1 MIQVL
6 RLTKVFHDGKSGPV
20 RAVDD
25 VSFSGR
31 NGQVIGLLGLNGAGK
46 TTTLRMLATVL
57 KPTSGSAQV
66 AGHDIAA
73 APHQVRRHIG
83 FLSGDTRLY
92 DRLSAREVLV
102 YFGQLAGMDAEVAR
116 TKASL
121 LLERFDLTGFAERRV
136 GQLSTGL
143 KQRVNLAR
151 ALISDPPVLI
161 LDEPTAGLDVLGAR
175 EVGRMIIE
183 ARNEGRCVLLSTHL
197 MHEAEKLC
205 DEVSIIHR
213 GRIRA
218 QGPPPALSAGYA
230 DLEDAFAALVG
241 PEEKKQEEDTGTPPP
256 PPDREAEP
264 GGSLDEAPTA
274 AAPAR

>member
-6 RLTKVFHDGKSGPV
+6 GLTKVFHDSKSQV
-20 RAVDD
+20 RAVDG
-25 VSFSGR
+25 VVFNGQG
-31 NGQVIGLLGLNGAGK
+31 GQVIGLLGLNGAGK

-57 KPTSGSAQV
+57 KPTSGTASV
-66 AGHDIAA
+66 AGHDIIS
-73 APHQVRRHIG
+73 APDQVRRQIG

-92 DRLSAREVLV
+92 DRLTAREVLV
-102 YFGQLAGMDAEVAR
+102 YFGQLAGLDAPEARRKAGLLLGRFGLDEVA
-116 TKASL
+116 
-121 LLERFDLTGFAERRV
+121 GRRV
-136 GQLSTGL
+136 GRLSTGL

-151 ALISDPPVLI
+151 ALICDPPVLI

-183 ARNEGRCVLLSTHL
+183 ARDEGRCVLLSTHL

-213 GRIRA
+213 GRILA
-218 QGPPPALSAGYA
+218 QGPPAALAQGHG
-230 DLEDAFAALVG
+230 DLEEAFAALVG
-241 PEEKKQEEDTGTPPP
+241 PENQGEEETGTRTPLG
-256 PPDREAEP
+256 RAAAR
-264 GGSLDEAPTA
+264 SVDEASA